1 MRIEQITRFI
11 EKDLRNKIRREVR
24 PGKKLPKITN
34 ERDLESSIYYRLR
47 KKIGKAGN
55 FKIATNFSVHGYRKK
70 GTEDKSF
77 AMPDIVILEW
87 ISSFERPRMK
97 VAIELKI
104 MEPEELM
111 DKKKLQF
118 KKIIDGKDFQSD
130 FRKLNV
136 LKRKNWIDYGY
147 FIYLYHSPIVT
158 ERSMELLIKKAQ
170 STTKIRFKPIAI
182 NKFQSKMSNKKL
194 PTKSMRE
201 SRHKARQLYSSYPR
215 KTDDPEKLW
224 LRCPSCQKLE
234 MTHSR
239 RERKKCGL
247 PDTLSDSSYAAAKAV
262 RTRKR
267 NAAAKKRKR
276 SAAAR
281 KAARK
286 RKRNKRKGR

>member
-1 MRIEQITRFI
+1 
-11 EKDLRNKIRREVR
+11 
-24 PGKKLPKITN
+24 
-34 ERDLESSIYYRLR
+34 
-47 KKIGKAGN
+47 
-55 FKIATNFSVHGYRKK
+55 
-70 GTEDKSF
+70 
-77 AMPDIVILEW
+77 
-87 ISSFERPRMK
+87 
-97 VAIELKI
+97 
-104 MEPEELM
+104 
-111 DKKKLQF
+111 
-118 KKIIDGKDFQSD
+118 
-130 FRKLNV
+130 
-136 LKRKNWIDYGY
+136 
-147 FIYLYHSPIVT
+147 
-158 ERSMELLIKKAQ
+158 MELLIKKAQ